1 MTSDNGASR
10 TNPGSEE
17 STIAS
22 VTNAAL
28 EALRSEVE
36 RLRQDLHA
44 VCSMDAFYADNG
56 NDETVLVVP
65 VADVREVLHGP
76 S

>member
-1 MTSDNGASR
+1 MERIEGFIPRCDA
-10 TNPGSEE
+10 
-17 STIAS
+17 
-22 VTNAAL
+22 VTNGVLRAAADTIESL
-28 EALRSEVE
+28 QAEVE